1 MSDRPEFLIRKF
13 APSDRE
19 VVRRL
24 CCETGFLGN
33 PIDPVFED
41 RELFADYLTRYYTD
55 EEPESTFVLE
65 VGGEVRGYLM
75 GCRHHAN
82 QKQFDRGNNP
92 RLLIK
97 GLCRYFKYNAASK
110 KFARWVLSK
119 GWRETPPAPKG
130 IPLFHINLLADA
142 RRVDTTR
149 GLIDSYLQYLRDCGE
164 KQVFAQ
170 MTTFEFRRTTRM
182 FERYGFRVL
191 NRSEI
196 TKYAD
201 VFPGKVFLTT
211 VIKDLEENTLL
222 YKSAAKSES
231 SSTIANN

>member
-1 MSDRPEFLIRKF
+1 MSERPGFLIRKF
-13 APSDRE
+13 TSDDRE

-75 GCRHHAN
+75 GCRHHDR
-82 QKQFDRGNNP
+82 QGRFDRGNNA
-92 RLLIK
+92 RLVIK
-97 GLCRYFKYNAASK
+97 GLYRYFNYNAASK
-110 KFARWVLSK
+110 KFAQWVLTK
-119 GWRETPPAPKG
+119 GWRETPAAPQG
-130 IPLFHINLLADA
+130 IPHFHINLLADA

-164 KQVFAQ
+164 KQVFGQ
-170 MTTFEFRRTTRM
+170 MTTFESRRTTRM

-196 TKYAD
+196 SKYAD
-201 VFPGKVFLTT
+201 IHPGKVFLTT
-211 VIKDLEENTLL
+211 VIKDLEANTLL
-222 YKSAAKSES
+222 YKPAVEKDA
-231 SSTIANN
+231 

>member
-1 MSDRPEFLIRKF
+1 MSDRPDFIIRKLNS
-13 APSDRE
+13 SDRE
-19 VVRRL
+19 VVRHL

-55 EEPESTFVLE
+55 EEFESTFVLE
-65 VGGEVRGYLM
+65 VAGEVRGYLM
-75 GCRHHAN
+75 GCRDHDRQHR
-82 QKQFDRGNNP
+82 FDRRKNP
-92 RLLIK
+92 QLLLK

-110 KFARWVLSK
+110 KFARWILTK
-119 GWRETPPAPKG
+119 GWRETPSAPEG
-130 IPLFHINLLADA
+130 IPHFHINLLADA

-164 KQVFAQ
+164 KQVFGQ
-170 MTTFEFRRTTRM
+170 MTTFESRRTTRM

-196 TKYAD
+196 TKYAEIY
-201 VFPGKVFLTT
+201 PEKVFLTT
-211 VIKDLEENTLL
+211 VIKDLEANTRL
-222 YKSAAKSES
+222 YKPASRMDF
-231 SSTIANN
+231 